1 MILDS
6 IVAHKREE
14 LRRDKERTP
23 LQTLKRRIPNLPPT
37 RDFGAAL
44 AAPGAVNL
52 IAEVKRRSPSKGVIR
67 EDFEPVEIAKIYAQ
81 NGASAISV
89 LTDNR
94 FFGGDLSY
102 LSRIRAAV
110 GLPLLRKDFTI
121 DEYHVYQARAA
132 GADAVLLIA
141 AILTP
146 EQLREFIGIA
156 GRLNLGAL
164 VEVHTQAELEIA
176 LDVGAEIIGI
186 NNRDLKTF
194 HTDVATSF
202 RLRKSIPDDKIVVSE
217 SGIHTREDVVRL
229 GEANVNAILVG
240 ESLMRST
247 DIGEKMRELIGT
259 KEPL

>member
-14 LRRDKERTP
+14 LKRDKERTP
-23 LQTLKRRIPNLPPT
+23 IQTLKRRIPNLPPT

-44 AAPGAVNL
+44 EAPGAVNL

-67 EDFEPVEIAKIYAQ
+67 EDFDPVEIAKIYAQ

-89 LTDNR
+89 LTDDR
-94 FFGGDLSY
+94 FFGGALSY
-102 LSRIRAAV
+102 LSAIRHAV

-121 DEYHVYQARAA
+121 DEFHIYQARAA

-141 AILTP
+141 AILAP

-164 VEVHTQAELEIA
+164 VEVHTQAELQIA

-194 HTDVATSF
+194 HTDIATSF
-202 RLRKSIPDDKIVVSE
+202 RLRESIPDDKIVVSE
-217 SGIHTREDVVRL
+217 SGIHKREDVVRL
-229 GEANVNAILVG
+229 GESNVNAILVG

-247 DIGEKMRELIGT
+247 DIGEKMRELLGT